1 MRASSFFFL
10 FLFPF
15 LFLFVLPPSLSRF
28 LAFVTRLI
36 SPFFFFHHDESAVG
50 FALEIGLVLQ
60 GEIDWEKWI
69 YATKKGELKVFRFG
83 RLYVERV
90 FVGDDDVEKVRWM
103 MNLSAYA
110 IYTLVYDFLFTG
122 SRSRTPNRDKVFRVF
137 WKLLWLCKF
146 NEVTSVI
153 EIHWVIFISSQ
164 WYKDVNR
171 EMYRCYD

>member
-1 MRASSFFFL
+1 M
-10 FLFPF
+10 
-15 LFLFVLPPSLSRF
+15 
-28 LAFVTRLI
+28 
-36 SPFFFFHHDESAVG
+36 DESAVG

-137 WKLLWLCKF
+137 WKLLWLCTF

>member
-1 MRASSFFFL
+1 MH
-10 FLFPF
+10 
-15 LFLFVLPPSLSRF
+15 SRSVWF
-28 LAFVTRLI
+28 YREKLI
-36 SPFFFFHHDESAVG
+36 ERSG
-50 FALEIGLVLQ
+50 
-60 GEIDWEKWI
+60 
-69 YATKKGELKVFRFG
+69 YTTKKGELKVFRFG

-137 WKLLWLCKF
+137 WKLLWLCTF

-153 EIHWVIFISSQ
+153 EIH
-164 WYKDVNR
+164 
-171 EMYRCYD
+171 